1 MSGPSTVAALWT
13 DGRPGLWTVRWTLR
27 AGPRYKRSMSN
38 WPGAGRATGRLEQ
51 RPWRDP
57 RVLLGALLVL
67 VSATAG
73 AFLLTPR
80 DDSVAYWSL
89 ARDVRAGGDVQRDD
103 LVESRA
109 ELDGAAARH
118 LLRVDAELPARLD
131 DLTWS
136 DDLAAGRL
144 LQRDD
149 LVTGDAVVAELP
161 LAVSAG
167 SAPDDL
173 ARGDTV
179 DVWAGPAPGEES
191 RAPARRL
198 LRGVDVV
205 SVGRTTSARGR
216 TVVVDAGSRE
226 LRSEVVA
233 GASAAH
239 VTLVRVP

>member
-1 MSGPSTVAALWT
+1 MDGAL
-13 DGRPGLWTVRWTLR
+13 DDRARPG
-27 AGPRYKRSMSN
+27 YKRSMSI
-38 WPGAGRATGRLEQ
+38 WPGAGRTTGRLEQ
-51 RPWRDP
+51 RAWRDP
-57 RVLLGALLVL
+57 RLLLGVLLVL

-73 AFLLTPR
+73 AFLLTP
-80 DDSVAYWSL
+80 DDDTAGYWAL
-89 ARDVRAGGDVQRDD
+89 ARDVRAGADVRRDD

-109 ELDGAAARH
+109 ELDDAAADH
-118 LLRVDAELPARLD
+118 LLRVDAELPDRLG

-149 LVTGDAVVAELP
+149 VVTDREVVTAELP
-161 LAVSAG
+161 LAVAAG
-167 SAPDDL
+167 SAPEDL

-191 RAPARRL
+191 GGSARPL
-198 LRGVDVV
+198 LRDVRVV

-216 TVVVDAGSRE
+216 TVVVDAGSRD
-226 LRSEVVA
+226 LRAQVVA
-233 GASAAH
+233 DAAAAH